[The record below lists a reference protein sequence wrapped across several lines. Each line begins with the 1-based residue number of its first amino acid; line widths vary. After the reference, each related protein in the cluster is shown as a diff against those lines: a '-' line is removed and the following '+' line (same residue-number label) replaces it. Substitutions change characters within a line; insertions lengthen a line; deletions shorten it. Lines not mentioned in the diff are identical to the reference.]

1 MASRFRVL
9 AVVLI
14 AAVVALLWVPAA
26 GAASD
31 VAGQPPALHLY
42 DGHDRESVRTAAT
55 TGPPVA
61 FDHTATPEAVDR
73 QSCGSSASP
82 SARTSPAIYNYGDTA
97 LPARTARG
105 SHGVEGSNR
114 GGTAACAVVQRLS
127 VAAKSADEGVDLFR
141 HVSPGELTD
150 IGENGFR
157 AGPGS
162 LDGKWFAESG
172 AHASEWG
179 RVLNGGEGSVVRV
192 RVPNTFADQLMR
204 LEKLDGIGPA
214 RYVEPH
220 QLAELN
226 RYPRGLR

>member
-1 MASRFRVL
+1 MTNRSPATRGGWWRFLLAALAAALVGLLGAGTASAVTLPELGNRVG
-9 AVVLI
+9 ASPVATQVVVGVHECI
-14 AAVVALLWVPAA
+14 T
-26 GAASD
+26 
-31 VAGQPPALHLY
+31 AGQRWGNAPPQA
-42 DGHDRESVRTAAT
+42 ESVSAT
-55 TGPPVA
+55 G
-61 FDHTATPEAVDR
+61 
-73 QSCGSSASP
+73 
-82 SARTSPAIYNYGDTA
+82 
-97 LPARTARG
+97 
-105 SHGVEGSNR
+105 
-114 GGTAACAVVQRLS
+114 